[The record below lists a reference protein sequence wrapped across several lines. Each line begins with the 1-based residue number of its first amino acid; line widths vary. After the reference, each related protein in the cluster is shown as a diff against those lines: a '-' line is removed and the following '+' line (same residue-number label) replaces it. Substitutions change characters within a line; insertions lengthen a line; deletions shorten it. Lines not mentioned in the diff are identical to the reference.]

1 MKITGELLKAER
13 LRQGIAVADIA
24 SSLKLSS
31 RIITSIESGD
41 IKELPAKT
49 FIRGFVK
56 SYAQF
61 LKLDADLILR
71 QFLEEM
77 GSTQPLPKVPPPQAT
92 TLDGR
97 PKIPRA
103 STASSEP
110 PKNLSLN
117 YDNTKKTIFYISIA
131 SALLAVIL
139 VVNNVVEKYQKA
151 AVVDKKDVDQVQPLK
166 SAENVLA
173 PIDLPPPS
181 VPGVTTSNTNTAP
194 VDVSPATTID
204 NKSNSES
211 SAVSDINV
219 VTSAPSDFEPSSGKP
234 IELIVVAK
242 KETEFFYAKGNTKNF
257 VRVKLAP
264 KEVQIIRSLSGLHL
278 KTDDG
283 SAVSLILN
291 GVEKGQASSSNK
303 PIRLT
308 F

>member
-13 LRQGIAVADIA
+13 IKQGVSVADVA

-41 IKELPAKT
+41 TGELPAKT

-92 TLDGR
+92 TLEGR
-97 PKIPRA
+97 PKIPRV
-103 STASSEP
+103 STAANET

-117 YDNTKKTIFYISIA
+117 YDSTKKTIFYISIA
-131 SALLAVIL
+131 SALLAIIL
-139 VVNNVVEKYQKA
+139 VVNNVVDKYQKA
-151 AVVDKKDVDQVQPLK
+151 AVVDKKDVDQVQPI
-166 SAENVLA
+166 SNAENVLA
-173 PIDLPPPS
+173 PIDVPS
-181 VPGVTTSNTNTAP
+181 AAATAVTTTTQPQQTEVNTSS
-194 VDVSPATTID
+194 VSEV
-204 NKSNSES
+204 KSTES
-211 SAVSDINV
+211 RSSVSDLNV
-219 VTSAPSDFEPSSGKP
+219 VTTAPPDFEPSLGKP
-234 IELIVVAK
+234 VELIVVAK

-257 VRVKLAP
+257 IRVKLAP
-264 KEVQIIRSLSGLHL
+264 KEVQIIRSPSGLHL
-278 KTDDG
+278 KSDDG
-283 SAVSLILN
+283 SGVSLILN

-303 PIRLT
+303 PVRLT